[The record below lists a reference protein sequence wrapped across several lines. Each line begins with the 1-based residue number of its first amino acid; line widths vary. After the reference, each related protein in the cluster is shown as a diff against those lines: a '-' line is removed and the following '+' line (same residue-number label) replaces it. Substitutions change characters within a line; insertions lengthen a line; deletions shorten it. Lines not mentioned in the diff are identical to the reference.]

1 LRQRV
6 LLGRARSFRYS
17 TCFTMAFCRK
27 CIEISFEQLSHR
39 PNDDAV
45 HGLASLLEEHLT
57 LLAALESD
65 SVVVEEEKSVTIVEH
80 AFVAASG
87 NGFIIESR

>member
-1 LRQRV
+1 MAGRWHLRQRV
-6 LLGRARSFRYS
+6 LLGRARSFSYL
-17 TCFTMAFCRK
+17 TIPMTMPSMVWPHSSK
-27 CIEISFEQLSHR
+27 
-39 PNDDAV
+39 NT
-45 HGLASLLEEHLT
+45 LT

-87 NGFIIESR
+87 NGVIIESR